1 MIKNNLAVVSML
13 MLASC
18 GGGVNDELK
27 EFIASADK
35 NAKRS
40 IQPLPPVQAYTPFGY
55 TGFDLPDPFK
65 PRTLT
70 TVKVNTGINAP
81 DLNRRKE
88 ALEAFPLE
96 SLKMVGTLQQQK
108 ENFGLV
114 KADATVYRLKVGNY
128 IGQNF
133 GRVTEITDSA
143 INVKEK
149 VQDGGGDWTE
159 RDSSLKLLEEQE
171 KKK

>member
-1 MIKNNLAVVSML
+1 MKIILFLIPML
-13 MLASC
+13 LLGSC
-18 GGGVNDELK
+18 GGGVNDELR
-27 EFIASADK
+27 EFVSNAEK
-35 NAKRS
+35 NAKKS
-40 IQPLPPVQAYTPFGY
+40 IQPLPPVQAYTPYTY

-70 TVKVNTGINAP
+70 PVKVGTGINAP

-108 ENFGLV
+108 ETFGLV
-114 KADATVYRLKVGNY
+114 KADSTVFRVKVGNY

-133 GRVTEITDSA
+133 GKVTEISDSA

-149 VQDGGGDWTE
+149 LQEGGGDWTE

>member
-1 MIKNNLAVVSML
+1 MMKNTLAALLLL
-13 MLASC
+13 MLAAC
-18 GGGVNDELK
+18 GGGINDELK

-40 IQPLPPVQAYTPFGY
+40 IQPLPPVQTYTPFGY

-70 TVKVNTGINAP
+70 PVKVGTGINSP

-108 ENFGLV
+108 ETFGLV
-114 KADATVYRLKVGNY
+114 KADATVYRVKVGNF
-128 IGQNF
+128 IGQNY
-133 GRVTEITDSA
+133 GKVTDITDTS

-149 VQDGGGDWTE
+149 VQDGSGDWTE

>member
-1 MIKNNLAVVSML
+1 MIKNIFPILSLFVLA
-13 MLASC
+13 AC
-18 GGGVNDELK
+18 GSGVNDELRA
-27 EFIASADK
+27 FVVNADK

-40 IQPLPPVQAYTPFGY
+40 IQPLPPVQAYAPY
-55 TGFDLPDPFK
+55 AYLGFDLPDPFK

-70 TVKVNTGINAP
+70 AVKINTGINAP

-108 ENFGLV
+108 ETFGLL
-114 KADATVYRLKVGNY
+114 KADATVFRVKVGNY
-128 IGQNF
+128 VGQNF
-133 GRVTEITDSA
+133 GRVTEITDTA

-149 VQDGGGDWTE
+149 IQDGTGDWTE

>member
-1 MIKNNLAVVSML
+1 MIKNTFPALLLL
-13 MLASC
+13 MLAAC

-27 EFIASADK
+27 EFVVSADK
-35 NAKRS
+35 NAKKS

-70 TVKVNTGINAP
+70 PLKVGAGINAP

-88 ALEAFPLE
+88 ALEAYPLE

-108 ENFGLV
+108 ETFGLV
-114 KADATVYRLKVGNY
+114 KADTTVFRVKVGNF
-128 IGQNF
+128 IGQNY
-133 GRVTEITDSA
+133 GKVTEINDTA

-149 VQDGGGDWTE
+149 LQDGSGDWTE
-159 RDSSLKLLEEQE
+159 RDSSLKLLDEQE

>member
-1 MIKNNLAVVSML
+1 MKNKLLILSLSML
-13 MLASC
+13 AAC
-18 GGGVNDELK
+18 GGGINDELK
-27 EFIASADK
+27 EFVTNADK

-40 IQPLPPVQAYTPFGY
+40 IPPLPPVQAYSPIAY
-55 TGFDLPDPFK
+55 AGFDLPDPFK

-70 TVKVNTGINAP
+70 TVKVYSGINAP

-88 ALEAFPLE
+88 ALEAIPLE

-108 ENFGLV
+108 ETFGLI
-114 KADATVYRLKVGNY
+114 KADATVYRVKVGNY
-128 IGQNF
+128 IGPNF
-133 GRVTEITDSA
+133 GKVMEVTDTA

-149 VQDGGGDWTE
+149 IQDGNGEWTE

>member
-1 MIKNNLAVVSML
+1 MLLA
-13 MLASC
+13 AC

-27 EFIASADK
+27 EFITNADK

-40 IQPLPPVQAYTPFGY
+40 VPPLPPVQAYTPFGY

-70 TVKVNTGINAP
+70 PVKVGTGINAP

-114 KADATVYRLKVGNY
+114 KADTTVYRLKVGNY
-128 IGQNF
+128 VGQNF
-133 GRVTEITDSA
+133 GRVTEITDTA

-149 VQDGGGDWTE
+149 IQDGSGDWTE
-159 RDSSLKLLEEQE
+159 RDSSLKLLEDQE

>member
-1 MIKNNLAVVSML
+1 MKKNIFPCLLLSLLSA
-13 MLASC
+13 C

-27 EFIASADK
+27 EFITTADK

-40 IQPLPPVQAYTPFGY
+40 VPPLPPVQAYTPFGY

-70 TVKVNTGINAP
+70 AVKVGTGINAP

-114 KADATVYRLKVGNY
+114 KADNTVFRLKVGNFV
-128 IGQNF
+128 GQNF
-133 GRVTEITDSA
+133 GRVTEISDTA
-143 INVKEK
+143 INIKEK
-149 VQDGGGDWTE
+149 IQDGSGDWTE
-159 RDSSLKLLEEQE
+159 RDSSLKLLEDQE

>member
-1 MIKNNLAVVSML
+1 MKNKLLILSLSILA
-13 MLASC
+13 AC
-18 GGGVNDELK
+18 GGGINDELK
-27 EFIASADK
+27 EFVANADK

-40 IQPLPPVQAYTPFGY
+40 VPPLPPVQAYSPVGY

-65 PRTLT
+65 PRTQT
-70 TVKVNTGINAP
+70 TVKVYSGINAP

-114 KADATVYRLKVGNY
+114 RADATVYRVKVGNY
-128 IGQNF
+128 IGPNF
-133 GRVTEITDSA
+133 GKVLEVSDTA
-143 INVKEK
+143 INIKER
-149 VQDGGGDWTE
+149 VQDGNGDWTE

>member
-1 MIKNNLAVVSML
+1 MMKKIIALLTLVTLA
-13 MLASC
+13 AC
-18 GGGVNDELK
+18 GGGVDDELK
-27 EFIASADK
+27 GFITSADK

-40 IQPLPPVQAYTPFGY
+40 IPPLPPVQAYSPIGY

-70 TVKVNTGINAP
+70 PVKVNSGINAP
-81 DLNRRKE
+81 DVNRRKE

-108 ENFGLV
+108 EIFGLV
-114 KADATVYRLKVGNY
+114 KAEATVYRVKVGNY

-133 GRVTEITDSA
+133 GRVTDINDTA

-149 VQDGGGDWTE
+149 VQDGTGDWTE